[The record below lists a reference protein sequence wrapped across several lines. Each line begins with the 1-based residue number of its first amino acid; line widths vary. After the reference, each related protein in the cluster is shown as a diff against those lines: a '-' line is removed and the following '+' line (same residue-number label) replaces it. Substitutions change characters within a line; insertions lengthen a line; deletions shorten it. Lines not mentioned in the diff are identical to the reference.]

1 MGFAHTKCNR
11 QGRREGMME
20 NELKKVE
27 ESLLDEIIESN
38 EIIIEGQEKLIKA
51 YDALIT
57 LKKEKLT

>member
-1 MGFAHTKCNR
+1 
-11 QGRREGMME
+11 ME